1 MRRTFVAMTRLLRA
15 LTAALALVLVLAP
28 LSLTA
33 SAQTICRGVV
43 QEGAWRT
50 IAAPE
55 YPAGPPRAIYESA
68 IDPYASNVLYA
79 SNGVSLMKSSDTGC
93 SWEPSFVLDN
103 LPTLQIPFSGLNSE
117 IVDIE
122 IPESR
127 FAHTTIYLLV
137 AEKAGP
143 ITRPHVLVSRDGGG
157 SWQAAD
163 EGLPPATGSL
173 NGIHVAPDSP
183 QFVYVQMTHPTGGDE
198 LYASTNGG
206 RQWERRSQLQ
216 PEGNAFGMAVDPQN
230 SNELWS
236 WGGGGLYHSTN
247 GGRSRSFINYAA
259 PPVPMVDVWHG
270 DTAPSR
276 IAAWQPETSSFIL
289 SDNGG
294 RTWRPFSAPIFG
306 SGLSIA
312 HGPAAFD
319 ILLSMHEGMYQ
330 LTRGGWRDIS
340 PPSNVDLLDI
350 EVTRTGPPA
359 LMGRTPTTIEFL
371 ASIDSG
377 VTLSPFEVHAAEVQS
392 NGEPE
397 MTPEAIELTLKPGE
411 EKAVDLD
418 LDLPPLPNPLDVFFL
433 VDTSK
438 SMDTT
443 ISGLRLG
450 MQSIIDDL
458 AESGLD
464 VQFGVGEFKD
474 YPIPG
479 YGDAQAGDFPYRLDR
494 KIGPANEDL
503 KAALERLESSGGGAL
518 DQPESQLTG
527 LYQAATGNGDAPWVA
542 EDQDAGFRREATKVI
557 VHITDATFH
566 DEPQH
571 PSPPFDTVAAALRD
585 RGILQVGLAIYGP
598 QGTRGLP
605 DLREMA
611 SATNTFAPEPVDCDD
626 NGSSDIPVGQPL
638 VCPILDEDYDGNLN
652 LAPAIIATL
661 KAVTH
666 EVNIELVP
674 TESDELVAKVTPGLL
689 ANVNLKEPNQ
699 IDFKVTFSCPRSLHG
714 TKNNKVPLEAIIGG
728 RTEAETVATVTCK
741 APPETPEK
749 KVDPDKVLPV
759 LLTPVARTVVAL
771 AAPPPP
777 PPPVIEQIP
786 GTQQMAQ
793 AQGAMATEEQEQL
806 QVAVV
811 KQRKTFQS
819 AKEEVYEFSA
829 YKEPRTSPAPLY
841 VAAMI
846 MGLGYASIQLV
857 RNQARTALA
866 RKRSR

>member
-1 MRRTFVAMTRLLRA
+1 MTRLLRA
-15 LTAALALVLVLAP
+15 LTAALAIVLVVAP

-33 SAQTICRGVV
+33 AAQEVCPGVV
-43 QEGAWRT
+43 QEGSWLS
-50 IAAPE
+50 IGAPD

-68 IDPYASNVLYA
+68 VDPYAPNVLYA
-79 SNGVSLMKSSDTGC
+79 TNGVSLMKTSSAGC
-93 SWEPSFVLDN
+93 SWEPSFVLDT
-103 LPTLQIPFSGLNSE
+103 LPTPQIPISGLNSE

-127 FAHTTIYLLV
+127 FARTTIYLLV
-137 AEKAGP
+137 AEKVGP
-143 ITRPHVLVSRDGGG
+143 VTRPHVLVSRDGGG
-157 SWQAAD
+157 SWQLSD
-163 EGLPPATGSL
+163 QGLPPATGTL

-183 QFVYVQMTHPTGGDE
+183 QFVYVQMTHPAGGDE

-206 RQWERRSQLQ
+206 RQWERRTPLQ
-216 PEGNAFGMAVDPQN
+216 PEGSASGMAVDPQN

-236 WGGGGLYHSTN
+236 WGAGGLYHSTN
-247 GGRSRSFINYAA
+247 GGESRAFINYAA

-270 DTAPSR
+270 DTALSR

-294 RTWRPFSAPIFG
+294 RTWRPFSAPTYG
-306 SGLSIA
+306 TGLALA

-319 ILLSMHEGMYQ
+319 IVLSMHEGTFK
-330 LTRGGWRDIS
+330 LTNGGWRDIS

-350 EVTRTGPPA
+350 EVTRTGPPV
-359 LMGRTPTTIEFL
+359 LVGRTPTTIEML
-371 ASIDSG
+371 ANLDSG
-377 VTLSPFEVHAAEVQS
+377 VTLSPFEINAAPS
-392 NGEPE
+392 GPE
-397 MTPEAIELTLKPGE
+397 GTPELTPEEIKLTLKPGQKE
-411 EKAVDLD
+411 TVDLD

-450 MQSIIDDL
+450 MQDIIDDL
-458 AESGLD
+458 ASEGLD

-479 YGDAQAGDFPYRLDR
+479 YGDTQAGDFPYRLGR
-494 KIGPANEDL
+494 EIGPPDEEL
-503 KAALERLESSGGGAL
+503 KAALERLESSGGGSL
-518 DQPESQLTG
+518 DAPESQLTG
-527 LYQAATGNGDAPWVA
+527 LYQAATGNGDQPWVPPGQGA
-542 EDQDAGFRREATKVI
+542 QFRGEAIKVI
-557 VHITDATFH
+557 VNMTDARFH

-571 PSPPFDTVAAALRD
+571 PSPPFATVASALKND
-585 RGILQVGLAIYGP
+585 NILQVGLAIYGP
-598 QGTRGLP
+598 QGANGLG
-605 DLREMA
+605 DLKEMA
-611 SATNTFAPEPVDCDD
+611 MATDTFAPEPVDCDG
-626 NGSSDIPVGQPL
+626 NGSTDIAIGQPL

-674 TESDELVAKVTPGLL
+674 TETDELVAKVTPALL
-689 ANVNLKEPNQ
+689 ENVNLKEPNQ
-699 IDFKVTFSCPRSLHG
+699 IDYQVTFECPRSLYG
-714 TKNNKVPLEAIIGG
+714 TKNNKVPLEAIIGS
-728 RTEAETVATVTCK
+728 RTEAEVVATVTCK
-741 APPETPEK
+741 APPEPPK
-749 KVDPDKVLPV
+749 KKDVEKVLPV
-759 LLTPVARTVVAL
+759 LLTPIARTVVAL

-777 PPPVIEQIP
+777 PPPIVEQIP

-811 KQRKTFQS
+811 QQRKGYQP
-819 AKEEVYEFSA
+819 AQEDVYEFSA

-841 VAAMI
+841 VAATI
-846 MGLGYASIQLV
+846 MGIGYASIQLV
-857 RNQARTALA
+857 RNRARTEMA
-866 RKRSR
+866 RRRSR